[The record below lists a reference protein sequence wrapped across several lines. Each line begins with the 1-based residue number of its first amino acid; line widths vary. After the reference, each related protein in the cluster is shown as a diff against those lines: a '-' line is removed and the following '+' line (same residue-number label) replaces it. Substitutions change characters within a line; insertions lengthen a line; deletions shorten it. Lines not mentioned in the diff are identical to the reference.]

1 MKFKSQAMENSIILM
16 KLAELLQ
23 ETGRLLALVEE
34 RRRHSLLQSMS
45 KLVQGCSE

>member
-1 MKFKSQAMENSIILM
+1 MKFKSQATENSIILM

-34 RRRHSLLQSMS
+34 RRRHSLQSMS
-45 KLVQGCSE
+45 KLIQGCSE